1 MERYDSDEFAAR
13 VYDIVKQIPFGKVAS
28 YGQIALLAGYPRR
41 ARLVGRVMRGCPDGL
56 PWHRV
61 IRSDGA
67 VAEGISRNLCKQLL
81 LAEGVFFLPNGK
93 VDMGQFRWE
102 RQW

>member
-41 ARLVGRVMRGCPDGL
+41 ARLVGRVMRDCPDGL
-56 PWHRV
+56 PLSLIH
-61 IRSDGA
+61 I
-67 VAEGISRNLCKQLL
+67 
-81 LAEGVFFLPNGK
+81 
-93 VDMGQFRWE
+93 
-102 RQW
+102 